1 MVHYCR
7 VIKAAELG
15 GKLSCLVT
23 DYAGLPGVIF
33 NFMLRFEDQVGRV
46 IREELEPVFV
56 DQQGK
61 VQPELGRALFLA
73 PSVPEVAP
81 NPGLLGPIQAKI
93 TELQQAAGNH
103 IRAQY
108 GCYYQRVEQRRNA
121 DIAVLLE
128 DLKRFDQGA
137 METLQSRL
145 NQLGRGAEHQLTLLN
160 MDDFLTKSQR
170 TRLENQVKIHQHRMQ
185 ERQTEIENMRLGA
198 FPAPELLNIVI
209 VTPT

>member
-1 MVHYCR
+1 
-7 VIKAAELG
+7 
-15 GKLSCLVT
+15 
-23 DYAGLPGVIF
+23 
-33 NFMLRFEDQVGRV
+33 
-46 IREELEPVFV
+46 
-56 DQQGK
+56 
-61 VQPELGRALFLA
+61 
-73 PSVPEVAP
+73 
-81 NPGLLGPIQAKI
+81 
-93 TELQQAAGNH
+93 
-103 IRAQY
+103 
-108 GCYYQRVEQRRNA
+108 
-121 DIAVLLE
+121 
-128 DLKRFDQGA
+128 